1 MQTVVQILLTMLCAV
16 LVGLLLDRLH
26 VPGGMMIGAV
36 IGACVLET
44 TAGIASMPSAAKTFA
59 QIIAGAFIGSGIRR
73 EDVSAMRHIVKPALI
88 LLPCLLAVNIA
99 AGYIVYQVS
108 SMDLL
113 TALICCAPGGM
124 SDMPMIAADLGAD
137 PSVVVVLQFVRMT
150 MGIGAFPLM
159 IRAVAGGRNRVEPE
173 FSQRKEEKQEY
184 HPKYVLMTFGVAA
197 VFGLIGKASPV
208 PSGTMGFA
216 TMGSILYSC
225 RTGHGEMPA
234 LFRKAA
240 QLLAGAYVGA
250 SVGAEQLSMLKTL
263 GLPVLILITAY
274 VLACFGIGF
283 LLYRAGYFN
292 YEEAMLA
299 ATPAGASDMALITAD
314 LGIHNM
320 QLVVLQVLRLVVV
333 VLVFPTV
340 LSLIAPLL
348 Q

>member
-1 MQTVVQILLTMLCAV
+1 MQMVVQILLTILCSV
-16 LVGLLLDRLH
+16 LIGLLLDHLH

-36 IGACVLET
+36 IGACMLET
-44 TAGIASMPSAAKTFA
+44 GTGIASMPSAAKTFA

-88 LLPCLLAVNIA
+88 LLPCLLGVNIA
-99 AGYIVYQVS
+99 AGYFVYRVS

-113 TALICCAPGGM
+113 TAFICCAPGGM

-137 PSVVVVLQFVRMT
+137 PSIVVVLQFVRMT
-150 MGIGAFPLM
+150 MGIGVFPLM
-159 IRAVAGGRNRVEPE
+159 IRTVAGGHDRVVSEKPQE
-173 FSQRKEEKQEY
+173 KKEKQEY
-184 HPKYVLMTFGVAA
+184 HPKYVLMTLGVATA
-197 VFGLIGKASPV
+197 FGLVGRISPV

-216 TMGSILYSC
+216 AMGSILYSC
-225 RTGHGEMPA
+225 LTGHGEMPA
-234 LFRKAA
+234 PFRKAA

-250 SVGAEQLSMLKTL
+250 SMGVEQLSMLKML

-292 YEEAMLA
+292 YEEAMLV

-314 LGIHNM
+314 LGIHNV
-320 QLVVLQVLRLVVV
+320 QLIVLQVLRLIVV

>member
-1 MQTVVQILLTMLCAV
+1 MQTAMQIFSTILCAG
-16 LVGLLLDRLH
+16 LAGLLLNRLH
-26 VPGGMMIGAV
+26 MPGGMMIGAV

-44 TAGIASMPSAAKTFA
+44 TTGIAFMPSTAKTFA

-73 EDVSAMRHIVKPALI
+73 EDVAAMRYIVKPAFI
-88 LLPCLLAVNIA
+88 LLPCLLAVNIV
-99 AGYIVYQVS
+99 AGYAVYRIS
-108 SMDLL
+108 SMDIL

-137 PSVVVVLQFVRMT
+137 PSIVVVLQFVRMT
-150 MGIGAFPLM
+150 MGIGVFPLM
-159 IRAVAGGRNRVEPE
+159 IRAVAGGHNRVDSEKP
-173 FSQRKEEKQEY
+173 QQKKEKQEY
-184 HPKYVLMTFGVAA
+184 HPKYVLMTLGVATVFGV
-197 VFGLIGKASPV
+197 IGKVSPV

-216 TMGSILYSC
+216 TMGSILYSYH
-225 RTGHGEMPA
+225 TGHGEIPA
-234 LFRKAA
+234 PLRKVA

-250 SVGAEQLSMLKTL
+250 SMGVEQLSVLKTL

-283 LLYRAGYFN
+283 LLYRAGHFS

-314 LGIHNM
+314 LGIHNV
-320 QLVVLQVLRLVVV
+320 QLIVLQVLRLIVV